1 MKKKIKKLLTNPL
14 SVVGLLIIL
23 FYLVVAV
30 GAPWIAPPENPR
42 EPYKVPREG
51 WGSTPQPPGEG
62 HIFGTTQGQYDIF
75 YGVIWGT
82 RTAFRVSLMVVG
94 ISAMIGIFIG
104 TLAAF
109 YGGAVDNVLMRI
121 VDVFYSI
128 PYLVAAMVLTTI
140 LGRSLTNALIA
151 LIVFGWMGYARLIR
165 GNILSVKEEEY
176 VSAARAVGATDFR
189 IVFRHILPN
198 SIFPV
203 VVQASMNMGTIVIT
217 AATLSFLGVGAQE
230 GYADWGQMISFAR
243 NWILGTQG
251 NTLEFWYTVVIPGAA
266 ITTFCLSW
274 NLIGDAFR
282 DIMDPK
288 MQGGGV

>member
-1 MKKKIKKLLTNPL
+1 M
-14 SVVGLLIIL
+14 SVTGLLILL
-23 FYLVVAV
+23 FYLGVAI
-30 GAPWIAPPENPR
+30 GAPWLAPPQTPS
-42 EPYKVPREG
+42 EPYKVPRDG

-75 YGVIWGT
+75 YGVVWGT

-94 ISAMIGIFIG
+94 FSALIGVFIG

-109 YGGAVDNVLMRI
+109 YGGVVDSILMRI

-151 LIVFGWMGYARLIR
+151 LIVFGWMGFARLIR

-176 VSAARAVGATDFR
+176 VSAAQSVGATDFR
-189 IVFRHILPN
+189 IIFRHILPN

-203 VVQASMNMGTIVIT
+203 VVQASMRMGTIVIT

-251 NTLEFWYTVVIPGAA
+251 NTLEFWYTVLIPGAA

>member
-14 SVVGLLIIL
+14 SVIGLIIIL
-23 FYLVVAV
+23 FYVGVAV
-30 GAPWIAPPENPR
+30 AAPWIAPPENAG
-42 EPYKVPREG
+42 EPYKVPRDG
-51 WGSTPQPPGEG
+51 WSSTPQPPGEG

-75 YGVIWGT
+75 YGVVWGT

-94 ISAMIGIFIG
+94 ISAIIGVLIG
-104 TLAAF
+104 TMAAF
-109 YGGAVDNVLMRI
+109 YGGAVDSVLMRV
-121 VDVFYSI
+121 VDIFYSI

-176 VSAARAVGATDFR
+176 VSAAQAVGATDYR

-251 NTLEFWYTVVIPGAA
+251 NTLKFWYTVLIPGAA

>member
-1 MKKKIKKLLTNPL
+1 MKKKIIKLFKNPL
-14 SVVGLLIIL
+14 SLIGLV
-23 FYLVVAV
+23 LVLSFI
-30 GAPWIAPPENPR
+30 GIGISAPWLAPPKYPS
-42 EPYKVPREG
+42 EPYRIPRDG
-51 WGSTPQPPGEG
+51 WSSIPKAPGQG
-62 HIFGTTQGQYDIF
+62 HVFGTTEGQYDIF

-82 RTAFRVSLMVVG
+82 RTAFRVSLLVVG
-94 ISAMIGIFIG
+94 LSSVIGVFIG

-109 YGGAVDNVLMRI
+109 YGGAIDEVLMRI

-128 PYLVAAMVLTTI
+128 PYLVAAMVLTAV
-140 LGRSLTNALIA
+140 LGRGLNNAMIALIA
-151 LIVFGWMGYARLIR
+151 FGWMAYARLIR

-176 VSAARAVGATDFR
+176 VSAADAVGAGDFR
-189 IVFRHILPN
+189 ILSRHILPN

-203 VVQASMNMGTIVIT
+203 LIQASMNMGTIVIA
-217 AATLSFLGVGAQE
+217 AATLSFLGVGAPT

-243 NWILGTQG
+243 NWILGTSGSPFQY
-251 NTLEFWYTVVIPGAA
+251 WYTVVIPGIA
-266 ITTFCLSW
+266 ITFFCLSW

>member
-1 MKKKIKKLLTNPL
+1 MVKKIKKLLTNPL
-14 SVVGLLIIL
+14 SVIGIVIIL
-23 FYLVVAV
+23 FYIGVAV
-30 GAPWIAPPENPR
+30 AAPWIAPPEQGR
-42 EPYKVPREG
+42 DPYQIPREG
-51 WGSTPQPPGEG
+51 WSSTPKPPGDG
-62 HIFGTTQGQYDIF
+62 NIFGTTEGQYDVF
-75 YGVIWGT
+75 YGVVWGT

-94 ISAMIGIFIG
+94 FASLVGIFIG
-104 TLAAF
+104 TIAAF
-109 YGGAVDNVLMRI
+109 YGGVVDSVLMRI

-140 LGRSLTNALIA
+140 LGRSLDNALIA

-176 VSAARAVGATDFR
+176 VSAANAVGASDFR
-189 IVFRHILPN
+189 VIFRHIIPN

-203 VVQASMNMGTIVIT
+203 VVQASMNMGSIVIT
-217 AATLSFLGVGAQE
+217 AATLSFLGVGAPE
-230 GYADWGQMISFAR
+230 GYADWGQLISFAR

-251 NTLEFWYTVVIPGAA
+251 NALQFWHTVVIPGSA
-266 ITTFCLSW
+266 ITLFCLSW

-288 MQGGGV
+288 LQGGGV

>member
-1 MKKKIKKLLTNPL
+1 MKRKLTKLLTNPL
-14 SVVGLLIIL
+14 SVVGLL
-23 FYLVVAV
+23 LVFFFLGVAIA
-30 GAPWIAPPENPR
+30 APWIAPPEDPS
-42 EPYKVPREG
+42 EPYRLPRDG
-51 WGSTPQPPGEG
+51 WSSTPQPPGEG

-75 YGVIWGT
+75 YGVVWGT

-94 ISAMIGIFIG
+94 FSALIGILIG
-104 TLAAF
+104 TVAAY
-109 YGGAVDNVLMRI
+109 YGGAVDSVLMRI

-176 VSAARAVGATDFR
+176 VSAANAVGATDRR

-217 AATLSFLGVGAQE
+217 AATLSFLGVGAPS

-251 NTLEFWYTVVIPGAA
+251 NAFQYWYTVIIPGAS
-266 ITTFCLSW
+266 ITLFCLSW

-288 MQGGGV
+288 LQGGGA

>member
-1 MKKKIKKLLTNPL
+1 MKKKLKKLLTNPL
-14 SVVGLLIIL
+14 SVIGLIIIL
-23 FYLVVAV
+23 FYIGVAV
-30 GAPWIAPPENPR
+30 SAPWIAPPENPG
-42 EPYKVPREG
+42 EPYKVPRDG
-51 WGSTPQPPGEG
+51 WSSTPQPPGEG

-75 YGVIWGT
+75 YGVVWGT

-94 ISAMIGIFIG
+94 ISAIIGVLIG
-104 TLAAF
+104 TMAAF
-109 YGGAVDNVLMRI
+109 YGGAVDNVLMRV

-176 VSAARAVGATDFR
+176 VSAAQAVGATDFR

>member
-1 MKKKIKKLLTNPL
+1 MKKKITKLLTNPL
-14 SVVGLLIIL
+14 SVVGLIIIL
-23 FYLVVAV
+23 FYVGVAV
-30 GAPWIAPPENPR
+30 AAPWIAPPENAG
-42 EPYKVPREG
+42 EPYKVPRDG
-51 WGSTPQPPGEG
+51 WSSTPQPPGEG

-75 YGVIWGT
+75 YGVVWGT

-94 ISAMIGIFIG
+94 ISAIIGVLIG
-104 TLAAF
+104 TMAAF
-109 YGGAVDNVLMRI
+109 YGGAVDSVLMRV
-121 VDVFYSI
+121 VDIFYSI

-176 VSAARAVGATDFR
+176 VSAAQAVGATDYR

-251 NTLEFWYTVVIPGAA
+251 NTLKFWYTVLIPGAA

>member
-1 MKKKIKKLLTNPL
+1 MKKKLKKLLTNPL
-14 SVVGLLIIL
+14 SIVGLLILL
-23 FYLVVAV
+23 FYVAV
-30 GAPWIAPPENPR
+30 AVAAPWIATPEDPS
-42 EPYKVPREG
+42 EPYRLPREG

-62 HIFGTTQGQYDIF
+62 HVFGTTQGQYDIF
-75 YGVIWGT
+75 YGVVWGT

-94 ISAMIGIFIG
+94 FAGLIGVFIG
-104 TLAAF
+104 TVAAY
-109 YGGAVDNVLMRI
+109 YGGAVDSVLMRI

-176 VSAARAVGATDFR
+176 VSAANAVGATDFR

-217 AATLSFLGVGAQE
+217 AATLSFLGVGAPS
-230 GYADWGQMISFAR
+230 GYSDWGQMISFAR

-251 NTLEFWYTVVIPGAA
+251 NTFEFWYTVVIPGTA

>member
-1 MKKKIKKLLTNPL
+1 MIKKLKKLLTNPL
-14 SVVGLLIIL
+14 SVIGIAIIL
-23 FYLVVAV
+23 FYVGVAV
-30 GAPWIAPPENPR
+30 AAPWIAPPQR
-42 EPYKVPREG
+42 RDPYQIPREG
-51 WGSTPQPPGEG
+51 WSSTPRPPGEAG
-62 HIFGTTQGQYDIF
+62 LFGTTEGQYDIF
-75 YGVIWGT
+75 YGVVWGT

-94 ISAMIGIFIG
+94 FASLIGIFIG

-109 YGGAVDNVLMRI
+109 YGGAIDSILMRI

-140 LGRSLTNALIA
+140 LGRSLDNALIA

-176 VSAARAVGATDFR
+176 VSAANAVGASDYR
-189 IVFRHILPN
+189 VVFRHIIPN

-203 VVQASMNMGTIVIT
+203 LVQASMNMGSVVIT
-217 AATLSFLGVGAQE
+217 AATLSFLGVGAPE
-230 GYADWGQMISFAR
+230 GYADWGQLISFAR

-251 NTLEFWYTVVIPGAA
+251 NTFQFWHTVVIPGAA
-266 ITTFCLSW
+266 ITFFCLSW

-288 MQGGGV
+288 LQGGGV

>member
-1 MKKKIKKLLTNPL
+1 
-14 SVVGLLIIL
+14 
-23 FYLVVAV
+23 
-30 GAPWIAPPENPR
+30 
-42 EPYKVPREG
+42 
-51 WGSTPQPPGEG
+51 
-62 HIFGTTQGQYDIF
+62 
-75 YGVIWGT
+75 
-82 RTAFRVSLMVVG
+82 
-94 ISAMIGIFIG
+94 
-104 TLAAF
+104 
-109 YGGAVDNVLMRI
+109 LMRV

-176 VSAARAVGATDFR
+176 ISAAQAVGATDFR

-251 NTLEFWYTVVIPGAA
+251 DTLKFWYTVLIPGAA

>member
-14 SVVGLLIIL
+14 SVVGLIIIL
-23 FYLVVAV
+23 FYLGVAV
-30 GAPWIAPPENPR
+30 AAPWIATPR
-42 EPYKVPREG
+42 TPQEPYKVPRDG

-75 YGVIWGT
+75 YGVVWGT

-94 ISAMIGIFIG
+94 ISSLIGIFIG

-109 YGGAVDNVLMRI
+109 YGGVVDSILMRI

-176 VSAARAVGATDFR
+176 ISAAQAVGATDFR
-189 IVFRHILPN
+189 IIFRHVLPN
-198 SIFPV
+198 AIFPV

>member
-1 MKKKIKKLLTNPL
+1 MKKKITKLLTNPL
-14 SVVGLLIIL
+14 SVIGLIIIL
-23 FYLVVAV
+23 FYIGVAV
-30 GAPWIAPPENPR
+30 AAPWIAPPENPD
-42 EPYKVPREG
+42 EPYKVPRDG
-51 WGSTPQPPGEG
+51 WSSTPQPPGEG

-75 YGVIWGT
+75 YGVVWGT

-94 ISAMIGIFIG
+94 IAAIIGVLIG

-109 YGGAVDNVLMRI
+109 YGGAVDSVLMRV

-176 VSAARAVGATDFR
+176 VSAAQAVGATDFR

-251 NTLEFWYTVVIPGAA
+251 NTLKFWYTVLIPGAA

>member
-1 MKKKIKKLLTNPL
+1 MKKKITKLLTNPL
-14 SVVGLLIIL
+14 SVIGLIIIL
-23 FYLVVAV
+23 FYIGVAV
-30 GAPWIAPPENPR
+30 AAPWIAPPENPG
-42 EPYKVPREG
+42 EPYKVPRDG
-51 WGSTPQPPGEG
+51 WSSTPQPPGEG

-75 YGVIWGT
+75 YGVVWGT

-94 ISAMIGIFIG
+94 ISAIIGVLIG

-109 YGGAVDNVLMRI
+109 YGGAVDSVLMRV

-176 VSAARAVGATDFR
+176 VSAAQAVGATDFR

-251 NTLEFWYTVVIPGAA
+251 NTLKFWYTVLIPGAA

>member
-14 SVVGLLIIL
+14 SVTGLIIIL
-23 FYLVVAV
+23 FFIGVAV
-30 GAPWIAPPENPR
+30 SAPWIAPPENPNER
-42 EPYKVPREG
+42 YQVPRDG
-51 WGSTPQPPGEG
+51 WMSTPQPPGEG

-75 YGVIWGT
+75 YGVVWGT
-82 RTAFRVSLMVVG
+82 RTAFRVSLMVVVT
-94 ISAMIGIFIG
+94 SSLIGIFLG

-109 YGGAVDNVLMRI
+109 YGGALDSILMRV

-128 PYLVAAMVLTTI
+128 PYLVAAMVLTTV

-176 VSAARAVGATDFR
+176 VSAANAVGASDFR
-189 IVFRHILPN
+189 VVFRHIIPN

-217 AATLSFLGVGAQE
+217 AATLSFLGVGAQQ

-243 NWILGTQG
+243 NWILGTQA
-251 NTLEFWYTVVIPGAA
+251 NPFKYWYTVVIPGSA
-266 ITTFCLSW
+266 ITLFCLSW

>member
-1 MKKKIKKLLTNPL
+1 MKMKKKIKKLLTNPL

-23 FYLVVAV
+23 FYVGVAV
-30 GAPWIAPPENPR
+30 SAPWIAPPENPG
-42 EPYKVPREG
+42 EPYKVPRDG

-75 YGVIWGT
+75 YGVVWGT

-94 ISAMIGIFIG
+94 ISGMIGVLIG

-109 YGGAVDNVLMRI
+109 YGGAIDSILMRV

-243 NWILGTQG
+243 NWILGTEG
-251 NTLEFWYTVVIPGAA
+251 NTLEFWYTVLIPGVA
-266 ITTFCLSW
+266 ITTFCL
-274 NLIGDAFR
+274 
-282 DIMDPK
+282 
-288 MQGGGV
+288 

>member
-1 MKKKIKKLLTNPL
+1 MKKKIIKLFKNPL
-14 SVVGLLIIL
+14 SLIGLL
-23 FYLVVAV
+23 LVLSFI
-30 GAPWIAPPENPR
+30 GIGISAPWLAPPKYPS
-42 EPYKVPREG
+42 EPYRIPRDGWSSVPKA
-51 WGSTPQPPGEG
+51 PGQG
-62 HIFGTTQGQYDIF
+62 HIFGTTEGQYDIF

-82 RTAFRVSLMVVG
+82 RTAFRVSLLVVG
-94 ISAMIGIFIG
+94 LSSVIGVFIG

-109 YGGAVDNVLMRI
+109 YGGAIDEVLMRI

-128 PYLVAAMVLTTI
+128 PYLVAAMVLTAV
-140 LGRSLTNALIA
+140 LGRGLDNAMIALIA
-151 LIVFGWMGYARLIR
+151 FGWMAYARLIR

-176 VSAARAVGATDFR
+176 VSAASAVGASDFR
-189 IVFRHILPN
+189 ILSRHILPN

-203 VVQASMNMGTIVIT
+203 LIQASMNMGTIVIA
-217 AATLSFLGVGAQE
+217 AATLSFLGVGAPT

-243 NWILGTQG
+243 NWILGTSG
-251 NTLEFWYTVVIPGAA
+251 NPFQYWYTVVIPGIA
-266 ITTFCLSW
+266 ITFFCLSW

>member
-1 MKKKIKKLLTNPL
+1 MKKKLKKLLTNPL
-14 SVVGLLIIL
+14 SVAGLLILL
-23 FYLVVAV
+23 FYVSIAVA
-30 GAPWIAPPENPR
+30 APWIATPADPS
-42 EPYKVPREG
+42 EPYRLPRDG

-75 YGVIWGT
+75 YGVVWGT

-94 ISAMIGIFIG
+94 FATLIGVFIG
-104 TLAAF
+104 TIAAF
-109 YGGAVDNVLMRI
+109 YGGAVDAVLMRI

-176 VSAARAVGATDFR
+176 VSAADAVGASDFR
-189 IVFRHILPN
+189 ILFRHILPN

-217 AATLSFLGVGAQE
+217 AATLSFLGVGAPS
-230 GYADWGQMISFAR
+230 GYSDWGQMISFAR

-251 NTLEFWYTVVIPGAA
+251 NAFEFWYTVIIPGAA
-266 ITTFCLSW
+266 ISTFCLSW

>member
-1 MKKKIKKLLTNPL
+1 MKKKIIKLFKNPL
-14 SVVGLLIIL
+14 SLIGLL
-23 FYLVVAV
+23 LVLSFIVI
-30 GAPWIAPPENPR
+30 GISAPWLASPKYPS
-42 EPYKVPREG
+42 EPYRIPRDGWSSVPKA
-51 WGSTPQPPGEG
+51 PGEG
-62 HIFGTTQGQYDIF
+62 HIFGTTEGQYDIF

-82 RTAFRVSLMVVG
+82 RTAFRVSLLVVG
-94 ISAMIGIFIG
+94 LSSIIGVFIG

-109 YGGAVDNVLMRI
+109 YGGAIDEVLMRI

-128 PYLVAAMVLTTI
+128 PYLVAAMVLTAV
-140 LGRSLTNALIA
+140 LGRGLNNAMIALIA
-151 LIVFGWMGYARLIR
+151 FGWMAYARLIR

-176 VSAARAVGATDFR
+176 VSAASAVGASDFR
-189 IVFRHILPN
+189 ILSRHILPN

-203 VVQASMNMGTIVIT
+203 LIQASMNMGTIVIA
-217 AATLSFLGVGAQE
+217 AATLSFLGVGAPT

-243 NWILGTQG
+243 NWILGTSG
-251 NTLEFWYTVVIPGAA
+251 NPFQYWYTVVIPGVA
-266 ITTFCLSW
+266 ITFFCLSW

>member
-1 MKKKIKKLLTNPL
+1 MKKKITKLLTNPL
-14 SVVGLLIIL
+14 SVVGLIIIL
-23 FYLVVAV
+23 FYIGVAV
-30 GAPWIAPPENPR
+30 AAPWIAPPENAG
-42 EPYKVPREG
+42 EPYKVPRDG
-51 WGSTPQPPGEG
+51 WSSTPQPPGEG

-75 YGVIWGT
+75 YGVVWGT

-94 ISAMIGIFIG
+94 ISAIIGVLIG
-104 TLAAF
+104 TMAAF
-109 YGGAVDNVLMRI
+109 YGGAVDSVLMRV
-121 VDVFYSI
+121 VDIFYSI

-176 VSAARAVGATDFR
+176 VSAAQAVGATDYR

-251 NTLEFWYTVVIPGAA
+251 NTLKFWYTVLIPGAA

>member
-14 SVVGLLIIL
+14 SVTGLLILL
-23 FYLVVAV
+23 FYLGVAI
-30 GAPWIAPPENPR
+30 GAPWLAPPQTPS
-42 EPYKVPREG
+42 EPYKVPRDG

-75 YGVIWGT
+75 YGVVWGT

-94 ISAMIGIFIG
+94 FSALIGVFIG

-109 YGGAVDNVLMRI
+109 YGGVVDSILMRI

-151 LIVFGWMGYARLIR
+151 LIVFGWMGFARLIR

-176 VSAARAVGATDFR
+176 VSAAQSVGATDFR
-189 IVFRHILPN
+189 IIFRHILPN

-203 VVQASMNMGTIVIT
+203 VVQASMRMGTIVIT

-251 NTLEFWYTVVIPGAA
+251 NTLEFWYTVLIPGAA

>member
-1 MKKKIKKLLTNPL
+1 MKKKLKKLLTNPL
-14 SVVGLLIIL
+14 SVIGLIIIL

-30 GAPWIAPPENPR
+30 AAPWIAPPENPE
-42 EPYKVPREG
+42 EPYKVPRDG
-51 WGSTPQPPGEG
+51 WSSTPQPPGEG

-75 YGVIWGT
+75 YGVVWGT

-94 ISAMIGIFIG
+94 ISAIIGVLIG

-109 YGGAVDNVLMRI
+109 YGGAVDSILMRV

-176 VSAARAVGATDFR
+176 VSAAQAVGATDFR

-217 AATLSFLGVGAQE
+217 AATLSFLGVGAPE

-251 NTLEFWYTVVIPGAA
+251 NTLEFWYTVLIPGAA

>member
-1 MKKKIKKLLTNPL
+1 MKKIKKLFKNPL
-14 SVVGLLIIL
+14 SITGIIIL
-23 FYLVVAV
+23 LFYIVIAVA
-30 GAPWIAPPENPR
+30 APWIAPPENPE
-42 EPYKVPREG
+42 EPYQLPRDG
-51 WGSTPQPPGEG
+51 WSSTPKPPGEG

-75 YGVIWGT
+75 YGVVWGT

-94 ISAMIGIFIG
+94 ISGLIGIFIG

-109 YGGAVDNVLMRI
+109 YGGFLDGVLMRI

-128 PYLVAAMVLTTI
+128 PYLVAAMVLTTV
-140 LGRSLTNALIA
+140 LGRSLTNALVA

-176 VSAARAVGATDFR
+176 VSAANAVGANDFR

-203 VVQASMNMGTIVIT
+203 VVQASMNMGTIVIA
-217 AATLSFLGVGAQE
+217 AATLSFLGVGAPA

-243 NWILGTQG
+243 NWILGTQE
-251 NTLEFWYTVVIPGAA
+251 NPFKYWYTVVIPGGA
-266 ITTFCLSW
+266 ITLFCLSW

>member
-1 MKKKIKKLLTNPL
+1 MRKKIKKLLTNPL
-14 SVVGLLIIL
+14 SVIGLIIIL
-23 FYLVVAV
+23 FYVGVAV
-30 GAPWIAPPENPR
+30 AAPWIAPPENPG
-42 EPYKVPREG
+42 EPYKVPRDG
-51 WGSTPQPPGEG
+51 WSSTPQPPGEG

-75 YGVIWGT
+75 YGVVWGT

-94 ISAMIGIFIG
+94 ISAIIGVLIG
-104 TLAAF
+104 TMAAF
-109 YGGAVDNVLMRI
+109 YGGAVDSVLMRV

-176 VSAARAVGATDFR
+176 ISAAQAVGATDFR

-251 NTLEFWYTVVIPGAA
+251 DTLKFWYTVLIPGAA

>member
-14 SVVGLLIIL
+14 SVIGLIIIF
-23 FYLVVAV
+23 FYIGVAV
-30 GAPWIAPPENPR
+30 AAPWIAPPENPG
-42 EPYKVPREG
+42 EPYKVPRDG
-51 WGSTPQPPGEG
+51 WSSTPQPPGEG

-75 YGVIWGT
+75 YGVVWGT

-94 ISAMIGIFIG
+94 ISAIIGVLIG

-109 YGGAVDNVLMRI
+109 YGGAVDSVLMRV

-176 VSAARAVGATDFR
+176 ISAAQAVGATDFR

-251 NTLEFWYTVVIPGAA
+251 DTLKFWYTVLIPGAA

>member
-1 MKKKIKKLLTNPL
+1 MKKKIIKLLKNPL
-14 SVVGLLIIL
+14 SLIGLL
-23 FYLVVAV
+23 LVLSFI
-30 GAPWIAPPENPR
+30 GIGISAPWLAPPKYSS
-42 EPYKVPREG
+42 EPYRIPRDGWSSVPKA
-51 WGSTPQPPGEG
+51 PGQG
-62 HIFGTTQGQYDIF
+62 HIFGTTEGQYDIF

-82 RTAFRVSLMVVG
+82 RTAFRVSLLVVG
-94 ISAMIGIFIG
+94 LSSVIGVFIG

-109 YGGAVDNVLMRI
+109 YGGAIDEVLMRI

-128 PYLVAAMVLTTI
+128 PYLVAAMVLTAV
-140 LGRSLTNALIA
+140 LGRGLDNAMIALIA
-151 LIVFGWMGYARLIR
+151 FGWMAYARLIR

-176 VSAARAVGATDFR
+176 VSAASAVGASDFR
-189 IVFRHILPN
+189 ILSRHILPN

-203 VVQASMNMGTIVIT
+203 LIQASMNMGTIVIA
-217 AATLSFLGVGAQE
+217 AATLSFLGVGAPT

-243 NWILGTQG
+243 NWILGTSG
-251 NTLEFWYTVVIPGAA
+251 NPFQYWYTVVIPGIA
-266 ITTFCLSW
+266 ITFFCLSW